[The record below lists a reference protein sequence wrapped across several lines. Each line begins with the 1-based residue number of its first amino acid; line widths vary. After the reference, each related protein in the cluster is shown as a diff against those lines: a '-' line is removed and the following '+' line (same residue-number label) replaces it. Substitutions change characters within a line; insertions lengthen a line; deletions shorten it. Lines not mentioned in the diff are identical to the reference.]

1 MCKGKKKPM
10 NICLGRGGEACVGF
24 RSLRWPTCAV
34 VGCCG
39 PSWACVGLPWAAVGL
54 RAFVGRR
61 WMLWAFVGLRWPALT
76 CVGRRWALWA
86 CVGLPWAAVDLCWP
100 SLVVIGCCGPSW
112 ACVGL
117 PWAFVAVV
125 RAEEGCCGSGSRLV
139 IKIL

>member
-10 NICLGRGGEACVGF
+10 NVCLGRGGEACVGF

-39 PSWACVGLPWAAVGL
+39 PLWACVGLPWAAVGL
-54 RAFVGRR
+54 R
-61 WMLWAFVGLRWPALT
+61 
-76 CVGRRWALWA
+76 
-86 CVGLPWAAVDLCWP
+86 WP
-100 SLVVIGCCGPSW
+100 SLAAVGCCGPSW

-117 PWAFVAVV
+117 LWAFVAVV